1 MFIHIIKKERD
12 YIDNRSFKQLMVSFA
27 ALKIKLTIMQ
37 KYSVKP
43 LSNIAKIGLEKLE
56 GTSCS
61 LDENSEAPDGV
72 LVRSTKMTSDDLSAN
87 LKAISRAGAGVNN
100 IPIEKCTEDGI
111 VVFNTPGAN
120 ANAVKELVLAGL
132 MLSSRNV
139 YASIDFVNKLTEMND
154 MAELEPFLE
163 SNKKQFK
170 GNELAGSTLGVVGLG
185 AIGSKVARMGVSL
198 EMDVVG
204 YDPAIS
210 VEAAWKL
217 PSQIQPV
224 GSIEELFRISDYISI
239 HIPALSSTKGIIN
252 KDLFKEA
259 RELSLLNFAR
269 HEVVNT
275 SDVLEFLDKGNLR
288 NFITDFPTPELIK
301 RANEKK
307 DVILLPHIGASTA
320 QAEENCAVMAVNQM
334 TDFLETGN
342 IKNSV
347 NFPNVQLKRTT
358 EHRISII
365 NKNVPAMIG
374 QIATALGE
382 LNLNI
387 AEMTNV
393 SRGDIAYNLID
404 IENGVDEKSISS
416 LKGIENVIDV
426 RLIL

>member
-1 MFIHIIKKERD
+1 MHKFI
-12 YIDNRSFKQLMVSFA
+12 
-27 ALKIKLTIMQ
+27 
-37 KYSVKP
+37 VKP
-43 LSNIAKIGLEKLE
+43 LSNIADVGLKKLE
-56 GTSCS
+56 GTSCQ
-61 LDENSEAPDGV
+61 LEEETENPDGV
-72 LVRSTKMTSDDLSAN
+72 LVRSTKLGEGHLNKD

-100 IPIEKCTEDGI
+100 IPVDLCTDKGI

-139 YASIDFVNKLTEMND
+139 YASIDFVNELTSIGDMN
-154 MAELEPFLE
+154 ELEPFLE

-170 GNELAGSTLGVVGLG
+170 GNELAGATLGVVGLG
-185 AIGSKVARMGVSL
+185 AIGSKVARMGVAL
-198 EMDVVG
+198 DMNVIG
-204 YDPAIS
+204 FDPALS

-217 PSQIQPV
+217 PSQVQPAS
-224 GSIEELFRISDYISI
+224 SIDELFKMSNYVSI
-239 HIPALSSTKGIIN
+239 HIPAMPETEGIIN

-259 RELSLLNFAR
+259 DKLSLLNFAR

-275 SDVLEFLDKGNLR
+275 EEVIEYIDKGNLR
-288 NFITDFPTPELIK
+288 NFITDFPTPELIQ
-301 RANEKK
+301 RANTNK

-320 QAEENCAVMAVNQM
+320 QAEENCAVMAVNQI

-347 NFPNVQLKRTT
+347 NFPNVHLKRTT
-358 EHRISII
+358 DHRISII

-393 SRGDIAYNLID
+393 SRGEIAYNLID
-404 IENGVDEKSISS
+404 IENEVDEASIAK
-416 LKGIENVIDV
+416 LNQIENVINV
-426 RLIL
+426 RLIS

>member
-1 MFIHIIKKERD
+1 MKKFTVRPF
-12 YIDNRSFKQLMVSFA
+12 SS
-27 ALKIKLTIMQ
+27 
-37 KYSVKP
+37 
-43 LSNIAKIGLEKLE
+43 IAKIGLEKLD

-61 LDENSEAPDGV
+61 LNEETSSPDGI
-72 LVRSTKMTSDDLSAN
+72 LVRSTKLDSSHLTEN

-100 IPIEKCTEDGI
+100 IPVNSCTEKGI

-139 YASIDFVNKLTEMND
+139 YASIDFVNKLSDMKEMN
-154 MAELEPFLE
+154 ELEPFLE

-198 EMDVVG
+198 DMNVVG
-204 YDPAIS
+204 FDPALS
-210 VEAAWKL
+210 VEAAWRL
-217 PSQIQPV
+217 PSQVSPAN
-224 GSIEELFRISDYISI
+224 SIEELFKVSDYVSI
-239 HIPALSSTKGIIN
+239 HIPALPTTEGIIN

-259 RELSLLNFAR
+259 SQLSLLNFAR

-275 SDVLEFLDKGNLR
+275 LDVLDFIEKGNLR
-288 NFITDFPTPELIK
+288 NFITDFPTPELIS
-301 RANEKK
+301 RANQEK

-347 NFPNVQLKRTT
+347 NFPDVKLKRTSD
-358 EHRISII
+358 HRISII

-393 SRGDIAYNLID
+393 SRGEVAYNLID
-404 IENGVDEKSISS
+404 IENEVNEESITKLSE
-416 LKGIENVIDV
+416 IENVINV
-426 RLIL
+426 RLIN

>member
-1 MFIHIIKKERD
+1 MKKFTVRPF
-12 YIDNRSFKQLMVSFA
+12 SS
-27 ALKIKLTIMQ
+27 
-37 KYSVKP
+37 
-43 LSNIAKIGLEKLE
+43 IAKIGLEKLD

-61 LDENSEAPDGV
+61 LNEETSSPDGI
-72 LVRSTKMTSDDLSAN
+72 LVRSTKLDSSHLTEN

-100 IPIEKCTEDGI
+100 IPVNSCTEKGI

-139 YASIDFVNKLTEMND
+139 FASIDFVNKLSDMKEMN
-154 MAELEPFLE
+154 ELEPFLE

-198 EMDVVG
+198 DMNVVG
-204 YDPAIS
+204 FDPALS
-210 VEAAWKL
+210 VEAAWRL
-217 PSQIQPV
+217 PSQVSPAN
-224 GSIEELFRISDYISI
+224 SIEELFKVSDYVSI
-239 HIPALSSTKGIIN
+239 HIPALPTTEGIIN

-259 RELSLLNFAR
+259 NQLSLLNFAR

-275 SDVLEFLDKGNLR
+275 SDVLDFIEKGNLK
-288 NFITDFPTPELIK
+288 NFITDFPTPELIS
-301 RANEKK
+301 RANQEK

-347 NFPNVQLKRTT
+347 NFPDVKLKKTSD
-358 EHRISII
+358 HRISIT

-393 SRGDIAYNLID
+393 SRGEVAYNLID
-404 IENGVDEKSISS
+404 IENEVNEESITKLSE
-416 LKGIENVIDV
+416 IENVINV
-426 RLIL
+426 RLIN

>member
-1 MFIHIIKKERD
+1 MKKFTVRP
-12 YIDNRSFKQLMVSFA
+12 
-27 ALKIKLTIMQ
+27 
-37 KYSVKP
+37 YS
-43 LSNIAKIGLEKLE
+43 SIAKIGLEKLD

-61 LDENSEAPDGV
+61 LNEETTSPDGI
-72 LVRSTKMTSDDLSAN
+72 LVRSTKLDSSHLTEN

-100 IPIEKCTEDGI
+100 IPVNSCTEKGI

-139 YASIDFVNKLTEMND
+139 YASIDFVNKLFDMKEMN
-154 MAELEPFLE
+154 ELEPFLE

-198 EMDVVG
+198 DMNVVG
-204 YDPAIS
+204 FDPALS
-210 VEAAWKL
+210 VEAAWRL
-217 PSQIQPV
+217 PSQVSPAN
-224 GSIEELFRISDYISI
+224 SIEELFKVSDYVSI
-239 HIPALSSTKGIIN
+239 HIPALPTTEGIID

-259 RELSLLNFAR
+259 SQLSLLNFAR

-275 SDVLEFLDKGNLR
+275 LDVLDFIEKGNLR
-288 NFITDFPTPELIK
+288 NFITDFPTPELIS
-301 RANEKK
+301 RANKEK

-347 NFPNVQLKRTT
+347 NFPDVKLKRTSD
-358 EHRISII
+358 HRISII

-393 SRGDIAYNLID
+393 SRDEVAYNLID
-404 IENGVDEKSISS
+404 IENEVNEESITKLSE
-416 LKGIENVIDV
+416 IENVISV
-426 RLIL
+426 RLIN

>member
-1 MFIHIIKKERD
+1 MKKFTVRP
-12 YIDNRSFKQLMVSFA
+12 
-27 ALKIKLTIMQ
+27 
-37 KYSVKP
+37 YS
-43 LSNIAKIGLEKLE
+43 SIAKIGLEKLD

-61 LDENSEAPDGV
+61 LNEETTSPDGI
-72 LVRSTKMTSDDLSAN
+72 LVRSTKLDSSHLTEN

-100 IPIEKCTEDGI
+100 IPVNSCTEKGI

-139 YASIDFVNKLTEMND
+139 YASIDFVNKLSDMKEMN
-154 MAELEPFLE
+154 ELEPFLE

-198 EMDVVG
+198 DMNVVG
-204 YDPAIS
+204 FDPALS
-210 VEAAWKL
+210 VEAAWRL
-217 PSQIQPV
+217 PSQVSPAN
-224 GSIEELFRISDYISI
+224 SIEELFKVSDYVSI
-239 HIPALSSTKGIIN
+239 HIPALPTTEGIIN

-259 RELSLLNFAR
+259 SQLSLLNFAR

-275 SDVLEFLDKGNLR
+275 SDVLDFIEKGNLR
-288 NFITDFPTPELIK
+288 NFITDFPTPELIS
-301 RANEKK
+301 RANKEK

-347 NFPNVQLKRTT
+347 NFPDVKLKRTSD
-358 EHRISII
+358 HRISII

-393 SRGDIAYNLID
+393 SRDEVAYNLID
-404 IENGVDEKSISS
+404 IENEVNEESITK
-416 LKGIENVIDV
+416 LGKIENVINV
-426 RLIL
+426 RLIN

>member
-1 MFIHIIKKERD
+1 MKKFTVRPF
-12 YIDNRSFKQLMVSFA
+12 SS
-27 ALKIKLTIMQ
+27 
-37 KYSVKP
+37 
-43 LSNIAKIGLEKLE
+43 IAKIGLEKLD

-61 LDENSEAPDGV
+61 LNEETSSPDGI
-72 LVRSTKMTSDDLSAN
+72 LVRSTKLDSSHLTEN

-100 IPIEKCTEDGI
+100 IPVNSCTEKGI

-132 MLSSRNV
+132 LLSSRNV
-139 YASIDFVNKLTEMND
+139 YASIDFVNKLSDMKEMN
-154 MAELEPFLE
+154 ELEPFLE

-198 EMDVVG
+198 DMNVVG
-204 YDPAIS
+204 FDPALS
-210 VEAAWKL
+210 VEAAWRL
-217 PSQIQPV
+217 PSQVSPAN
-224 GSIEELFRISDYISI
+224 SIEELFKVSDYVSI
-239 HIPALSSTKGIIN
+239 HIPALPTTEGIIN

-259 RELSLLNFAR
+259 SQLSLLNFAR

-275 SDVLEFLDKGNLR
+275 LHVLDFIEKGNLR
-288 NFITDFPTPELIK
+288 NFITDFPTPELIS
-301 RANEKK
+301 RANKEK

-347 NFPNVQLKRTT
+347 NFPDVKLKKTSD
-358 EHRISII
+358 HRISIT

-393 SRGDIAYNLID
+393 SRGEVAYNLID
-404 IENGVDEKSISS
+404 IENEVNEESITKLSE
-416 LKGIENVIDV
+416 IENVINV
-426 RLIL
+426 RLIN

>member
-1 MFIHIIKKERD
+1 MKKFTVRP
-12 YIDNRSFKQLMVSFA
+12 
-27 ALKIKLTIMQ
+27 
-37 KYSVKP
+37 YS
-43 LSNIAKIGLEKLE
+43 SIAKIGLEKLD

-61 LDENSEAPDGV
+61 LNEETTSPDGI
-72 LVRSTKMTSDDLSAN
+72 LVRSTKLDSSHLTEN

-100 IPIEKCTEDGI
+100 IPVNSCTEKGI

-139 YASIDFVNKLTEMND
+139 YASIDFVNKLSDMKEMN
-154 MAELEPFLE
+154 ELEPFLE

-198 EMDVVG
+198 DMNVIG
-204 YDPAIS
+204 FDPALS
-210 VEAAWKL
+210 VEAAWRL
-217 PSQIQPV
+217 PSQVSPAN
-224 GSIEELFRISDYISI
+224 SIEELFKVSDYVSI
-239 HIPALSSTKGIIN
+239 HIPALPTTEGIIN

-259 RELSLLNFAR
+259 SQLSLLNFAR

-275 SDVLEFLDKGNLR
+275 LDVLDFIEKGNLR
-288 NFITDFPTPELIK
+288 NFITDFPTPELIS
-301 RANEKK
+301 RANKEK

-347 NFPNVQLKRTT
+347 NFPDVKLKRTSD
-358 EHRISII
+358 HRISII

-393 SRGDIAYNLID
+393 SRDEVAYNLID
-404 IENGVDEKSISS
+404 IENEVNEESITKLSE
-416 LKGIENVIDV
+416 IENVINV
-426 RLIL
+426 RLIN

>member
-1 MFIHIIKKERD
+1 MKKFTVRP
-12 YIDNRSFKQLMVSFA
+12 
-27 ALKIKLTIMQ
+27 
-37 KYSVKP
+37 YS
-43 LSNIAKIGLEKLE
+43 SIAKIGLEKLD

-61 LDENSEAPDGV
+61 LNEETTSPDGI
-72 LVRSTKMTSDDLSAN
+72 LVRSTKLDSSHLTEN

-100 IPIEKCTEDGI
+100 IPVNSCTEKGI

-139 YASIDFVNKLTEMND
+139 YASIDFVNKLSDMKEMN
-154 MAELEPFLE
+154 ELEPFLE

-198 EMDVVG
+198 DMNVVG
-204 YDPAIS
+204 FDPALS
-210 VEAAWKL
+210 VEAAWRL
-217 PSQIQPV
+217 PSQVSPAN
-224 GSIEELFRISDYISI
+224 SIEELFKVSDYVSI
-239 HIPALSSTKGIIN
+239 HIPALPTTDGIIN

-259 RELSLLNFAR
+259 NQLSLLNFAR

-275 SDVLEFLDKGNLR
+275 SDVLDFIEKGNLR
-288 NFITDFPTPELIK
+288 NFITDFPTPELIS
-301 RANEKK
+301 RANKEK

-347 NFPNVQLKRTT
+347 NFPDVKLKRTSD
-358 EHRISII
+358 HRISII

-393 SRGDIAYNLID
+393 SRDEVEYNIID
-404 IENGVDEKSISS
+404 IENEVNEESITKLSE
-416 LKGIENVIDV
+416 IENVISV
-426 RLIL
+426 RLIN

>member
-1 MFIHIIKKERD
+1 MHKFI
-12 YIDNRSFKQLMVSFA
+12 
-27 ALKIKLTIMQ
+27 
-37 KYSVKP
+37 VKP
-43 LSNIAKIGLEKLE
+43 LSNIADVGLKKLE
-56 GTSCS
+56 GTSCQ
-61 LDENSEAPDGV
+61 LEEETENPDGV
-72 LVRSTKMTSDDLSAN
+72 LVRSTKLGEGHLNTD

-100 IPIEKCTEDGI
+100 IPVDLCTDKGI

-139 YASIDFVNKLTEMND
+139 YASIDFVNELTSIGDMN
-154 MAELEPFLE
+154 ELEPFLE

-170 GNELAGSTLGVVGLG
+170 GNELAGATLGVVGLG
-185 AIGSKVARMGVSL
+185 AIGSKVARMGVAL
-198 EMDVVG
+198 DMNVIG
-204 YDPAIS
+204 FDPALS

-217 PSQIQPV
+217 PSQVQPAS
-224 GSIEELFRISDYISI
+224 SIDELFKMSNYISI
-239 HIPALSSTKGIIN
+239 HIPAIPETEGIIN

-259 RELSLLNFAR
+259 DKLSLLNFAR

-275 SDVLEFLDKGNLR
+275 EEVIEYIDKGNLR
-288 NFITDFPTPELIK
+288 NFITDFPTPELIQ
-301 RANEKK
+301 RANTNK

-320 QAEENCAVMAVNQM
+320 QAEENCAVMAVNQI

-347 NFPNVQLKRTT
+347 NFPNVHLKRTT
-358 EHRISII
+358 DHRISII

-393 SRGDIAYNLID
+393 SRGEIAYNLID
-404 IENGVDEKSISS
+404 IENEVDEASIAK
-416 LKGIENVIDV
+416 LNQIENVINV
-426 RLIL
+426 RLIS

>member
-1 MFIHIIKKERD
+1 MKKFTVRPF
-12 YIDNRSFKQLMVSFA
+12 SS
-27 ALKIKLTIMQ
+27 
-37 KYSVKP
+37 
-43 LSNIAKIGLEKLE
+43 IAKIGLEKLD

-61 LDENSEAPDGV
+61 LNEETSSPDGI
-72 LVRSTKMTSDDLSAN
+72 LVRSTKLDSSHLTEN

-100 IPIEKCTEDGI
+100 IPVNSCTEKGI

-139 YASIDFVNKLTEMND
+139 YASIDFVNKLSDMKEMN
-154 MAELEPFLE
+154 ELEPFLE

-198 EMDVVG
+198 DMNVVG
-204 YDPAIS
+204 FDPALS
-210 VEAAWKL
+210 VEAAWRL
-217 PSQIQPV
+217 PSQVSPAN
-224 GSIEELFRISDYISI
+224 SIEELFKVSDYVSI
-239 HIPALSSTKGIIN
+239 HIPALPTTEGIIN
-252 KDLFKEA
+252 KDLFREA
-259 RELSLLNFAR
+259 SQLSLLNFAR

-275 SDVLEFLDKGNLR
+275 LDVLDFIEKGNLR
-288 NFITDFPTPELIK
+288 NFITDFPTPELIS
-301 RANEKK
+301 RANQEK

-347 NFPNVQLKRTT
+347 NFPDVKLKRTSD
-358 EHRISII
+358 HRISII

-393 SRGDIAYNLID
+393 SRGEVAYNLID
-404 IENGVDEKSISS
+404 IENEVNEESITKLSE
-416 LKGIENVIDV
+416 IENVINV
-426 RLIL
+426 RLIN